1 MSKKKSIKVI
11 KIPNDK
17 AINPRPKAFPRMPRL
32 YLELLENKAKIK
44 QDLINKE
51 YVPQRG
57 RSSSPD
63 YNEPRRSQELTRHN
77 HPIRE
82 KYSAD
87 RIIENEEKEINNTPE
102 NKNDKPPLEFIDDK
116 ENFSDQEMS
125 ESGSSSGNSSIASA
139 GSDDDALSIR
149 LKELLN
155 ETDSESDINQSI
167 KRNELRESPRYRGT
181 PSPVQQNPPRIYQ
194 PSPRQ
199 ENIYQDRRK
208 EPPPTLA
215 ELAAKGN
222 YIHKKAYRDLEQPV
236 YNEQEEEDLKREIL
250 FKFDL
255 LRKSYKSAIIPEFTI
270 HSDLHSMKKSYDA
283 TIRRLSLDSTVDNYK
298 TYLIGGFMLVEY
310 VLGSWLGFDM
320 QGFTQ
325 QQIVSMS
332 SYERLLIELGEKSYV
347 PGGSKWPVEI
357 RLIFLIIINAA
368 FFIVSKMIL
377 KKTGSNVLGMI
388 NSMNT
393 APVPKKKRKMR
404 GPAIDLEDLPDINFE
419 GEKIEINE

>member
-1 MSKKKSIKVI
+1 MSKKSIKVI
-11 KIPNDK
+11 KIPNEK
-17 AINPRPKAFPRMPRL
+17 HAIPRQKAFPRMPRL

-51 YVPQRG
+51 YVPQNR
-57 RSSSPD
+57 RSPSD
-63 YNEPRRSQELTRHN
+63 YNESRQSKSPQGYKPRLL
-77 HPIRE
+77 E

-87 RIIENEEKEINNTPE
+87 KIIEEDEIQSISKTPG
-102 NKNDKPPLEFIDDK
+102 NDPPLEFIDDK
-116 ENFSDQEMS
+116 ENFSDREMS
-125 ESGSSSGNSSIASA
+125 ESGSSSIVSSP

-155 ETDSESDINQSI
+155 DTDSESDFRKSPKQNIQSV
-167 KRNELRESPRYRGT
+167 RRSDLRESPIHSRGA
-181 PSPVQQNPPRIYQ
+181 PSPLQYQEPNRPPRYQ
-194 PSPRQ
+194 SSPQ
-199 ENIYQDRRK
+199 QYNQRK

-215 ELAAKGN
+215 ELAAKGH
-222 YIHKKAYRDLEQPV
+222 YTQKRTYRDLEQPV
-236 YNEQEEEDLKREIL
+236 YNEQEEEDSKRELL

-255 LRKSYKSAIIPEFTI
+255 LRKSYKTASIPEFTI
-270 HSDLHSMKKSYDA
+270 HSDLHSMEKSYEA
-283 TIRRLSLDSTVDNYK
+283 TVRRLSLDSTVDNYK

-310 VLGSWLGFDM
+310 VLGNWLGFDM

-332 SYERLLIELGEKSYV
+332 SYERLLIELGEKSYI

>member
-1 MSKKKSIKVI
+1 MSKKSIKVI
-11 KIPNDK
+11 KIPNERS
-17 AINPRPKAFPRMPRL
+17 APPRPKAFPRIPRL
-32 YLELLENKAKIK
+32 YLELLENKERIK

-51 YVPQRG
+51 WVPSNRK
-57 RSSSPD
+57 SSSRD
-63 YNEPRRSQELTRHN
+63 YESRQSRNYEPKQSRDYEPRQSRELRHRST
-77 HPIRE
+77 E

-87 RIIENEEKEINNTPE
+87 KIVEREEQES
-102 NKNDKPPLEFIDDK
+102 KPSLEFIDDK
-116 ENFSDQEMS
+116 EHFSDDNDQEMS
-125 ESGSSSGNSSIASA
+125 ESDSSSRASA

-155 ETDSESDINQSI
+155 ETDSESDFRQEVHKPV
-167 KRNELRESPRYRGT
+167 KRSDPRDSPRHSREI
-181 PSPVQQNPPRIYQ
+181 QPPRYQ
-194 PSPRQ
+194 PSPLQ
-199 ENIYQDRRK
+199 ENRYNQRK
-208 EPPPTLA
+208 EPAPTLA
-215 ELAAKGN
+215 ELAAKGH
-222 YIHKKAYRDLEQPV
+222 YTHKRAYRDLEQPV
-236 YNEQEEEDLKREIL
+236 YNEQEEEDAKRELL

-255 LRKSYKSAIIPEFTI
+255 LRKSYKNAIIPEFTI
-270 HSDLHSMKKSYDA
+270 HSDLHSMEKSYDA
-283 TIRRLSLDSTVDNYK
+283 TVRRLSLDSTVDNYK

-310 VLGSWLGFDM
+310 VLGNWLGFDM

>member
-1 MSKKKSIKVI
+1 MSKKSTIKVI
-11 KIPNDK
+11 KIPNEK
-17 AINPRPKAFPRMPRL
+17 HAIPRQKAFPRMPRL
-32 YLELLENKAKIK
+32 YLELLENKTKIK

-51 YVPQRG
+51 YVPQNR
-57 RSSSPD
+57 RSPSD
-63 YNEPRRSQELTRHN
+63 YNEPIKSRDYKSRPL
-77 HPIRE
+77 E

-87 RIIENEEKEINNTPE
+87 KIIEEDEIQSISKTPGNESN
-102 NKNDKPPLEFIDDK
+102 KPPLEFIDDK
-116 ENFSDQEMS
+116 ENFSDREMS
-125 ESGSSSGNSSIASA
+125 ESGSSSNASSP

-155 ETDSESDINQSI
+155 DTDSESDF
-167 KRNELRESPRYRGT
+167 RESPRQKIQSVKRSDFRESA
-181 PSPVQQNPPRIYQ
+181 PSPLQYQEPKPSRYQ
-194 PSPRQ
+194 PSPQ
-199 ENIYQDRRK
+199 QYNQSK

-215 ELAAKGN
+215 ELAAKGH
-222 YIHKKAYRDLEQPV
+222 YTQKRAYRDLEQPV
-236 YNEQEEEDLKREIL
+236 YNEQEEEDSKRELL

-255 LRKSYKSAIIPEFTI
+255 LRKSYKNASIPEFTI
-270 HSDLHSMKKSYDA
+270 HSDLHSMEKSYES
-283 TIRRLSLDSTVDNYK
+283 TLRRLSLDSTVDNYK

-310 VLGSWLGFDM
+310 VLGNWLGFDM

-332 SYERLLIELGEKSYV
+332 SYERLLIELGEKSYI

-393 APVPKKKRKMR
+393 APVAKKKRKMR